1 MPAAALH
8 RCCRRRQPSAVSAR
22 AARSAAQC
30 QAHHRGLQEQIL
42 RGRTLV
48 AAELQAGCQA
58 CRTVL
63 LRQLGPQARMALRGM
78 GEQMELARM
87 LLDRTRMTRSLAAL
101 SALHEESRET
111 QVLVRLN
118 AVGGFETR

>member
-1 MPAAALH
+1 
-8 RCCRRRQPSAVSAR
+8 
-22 AARSAAQC
+22 
-30 QAHHRGLQEQIL
+30 
-42 RGRTLV
+42 
-48 AAELQAGCQA
+48 
-58 CRTVL
+58 
-63 LRQLGPQARMALRGM
+63 MALRGM